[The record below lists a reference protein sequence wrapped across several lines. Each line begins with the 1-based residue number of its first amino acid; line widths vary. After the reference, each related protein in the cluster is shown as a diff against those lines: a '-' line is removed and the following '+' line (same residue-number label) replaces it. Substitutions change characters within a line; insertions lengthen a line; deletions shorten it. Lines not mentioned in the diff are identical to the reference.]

1 MYWQSNIC
9 ERRHATHANNN
20 MLDKWRTVERS
31 FLAIAIRRACRWFS
45 LDSPLLLSHTTG
57 AFSHSTNKK
66 ISRNEIIGSIFF
78 DLFSCCYQNE
88 LWGWL
93 FFSCSISELC
103 HEKEGAS
110 VSEDKNEA
118 EWGAGEKFIFET
130 ITRCKHW
137 ST

>member
-1 MYWQSNIC
+1 MYWQSSDV
-9 ERRHATHANNN
+9 THANNN

-31 FLAIAIRRACRWFS
+31 VLAIAIRRACRCFT

-78 DLFSCCYQNE
+78 LIYLVVVIKMSFGDGDGYFSRAPYLN
-88 LWGWL
+88 
-93 FFSCSISELC
+93 FAM
-103 HEKEGAS
+103 EKRG
-110 VSEDKNEA
+110 SEDKNEP

-130 ITRCKHW
+130 ITRCKHR